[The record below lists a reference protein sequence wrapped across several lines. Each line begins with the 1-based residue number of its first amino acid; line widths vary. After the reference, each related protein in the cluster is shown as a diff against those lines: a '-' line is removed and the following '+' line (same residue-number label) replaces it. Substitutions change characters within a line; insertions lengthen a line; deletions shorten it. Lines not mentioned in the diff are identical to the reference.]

1 MTSVFFFRK
10 IDRENLYSEH
20 DLVKF
25 KSDKREKSRKMCETS
40 GVWRIGER
48 IFGELS
54 GRLCNNAV
62 YTKIN
67 YKVILSSLI
76 MEVDNFLRIYFFR
89 WRYVFF
95 RQFFL

>member
-1 MTSVFFFRK
+1 MK
-10 IDRENLYSEH
+10 
-20 DLVKF
+20 
-25 KSDKREKSRKMCETS
+25 EKKVEKCAKHLE
-40 GVWRIGER
+40 
-48 IFGELS
+48 FGGSAKEFLGKLS